1 MREQAFLLELGRDIF
16 FVARQQRIS
25 VGGDDF
31 YIDLVFYH
39 RILRCFLL
47 IDLKMGKL
55 THQNIGQMLMYTG
68 YYEQEMTRP
77 DENPPVG
84 LLLCADKN
92 EDVVRYTLNKSQR
105 QIFTS
110 CYQFYLP
117 TEEELRITLQRE
129 RERLKLEQRL
139 SEIPME

>member
-92 EDVVRYTLNKSQR
+92 EDLVRYTLNKSQR
-105 QIFTS
+105 QVFTS
-110 CYQFYLP
+110 
-117 TEEELRITLQRE
+117 R
-129 RERLKLEQRL
+129 
-139 SEIPME
+139 